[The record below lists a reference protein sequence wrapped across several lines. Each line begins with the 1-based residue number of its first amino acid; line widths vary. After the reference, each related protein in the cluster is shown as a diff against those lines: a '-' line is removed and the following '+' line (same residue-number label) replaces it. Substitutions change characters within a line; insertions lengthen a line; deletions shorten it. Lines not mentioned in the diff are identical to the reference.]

1 MERII
6 NFQDEIVTALSKYD
20 TQTFREIFLN
30 IHPMDQAAIFI
41 ALDQQQHE
49 QIKEYLSAKEFSNVF
64 QALDLGHQT
73 AVAEELDDHY
83 IAEMFDYMFADNVAD
98 FLEIQDDAYRTKILS
113 LMTDEESTEVE
124 ELMDYD
130 EDSAGTIMTK
140 EYIAVTASDTSGDI
154 LKRLQKEA
162 PDAET
167 IYYIYVVDDQ
177 HRLQGVLSL
186 RDLIVAGDS
195 EIVES
200 IMQTNFITTSV
211 DEDQEQVAETIKKY
225 DLIALPVITQHGLL
239 AGIVTV
245 DDVLDVVQIETEED
259 FGELGTTR
267 GAMDHQLTMFQSA
280 IKRGPW
286 IILLM
291 LFGMITAN
299 IIGAFENTLEAVVL
313 LSAFIPL
320 IMDSAGNTGTQALT
334 VAVRNLALGKI
345 GPGSIFKTLW
355 RELGT
360 GFLLG
365 LACSAM
371 LLIIIPL
378 LYPSGDLMLAVIVG
392 LTLII
397 TLSLS
402 AVVGAIIP
410 VIIKKLKI
418 DPAVASGPFI
428 TTINDIMG
436 LLIYFTI
443 ATTLL
448 SYL

>member
-1 MERII
+1 MERIVS
-6 NFQDEIVTALSKYD
+6 FHEEIRAALSKD
-20 TQTFREIFLN
+20 DQTAFREIFLN
-30 IHPMDQAAIFI
+30 IHPMDRAAIFA
-41 ALDQQQHE
+41 ALDHQQHE
-49 QIKEYLSAKEFSNVF
+49 QIKGYLSAKEFSSVF
-64 QALDLGHQT
+64 QALDLEHQN
-73 AVAEELDDHY
+73 AVSEELDDHY

-98 FLEIQDDAYRTKILS
+98 FLEIQDDSYRLRILS
-113 LMTDEESTEVE
+113 LMTDEENAEVE
-124 ELMDYD
+124 ELLNYA

-140 EYIAVTASDTSGDI
+140 EYIAVSRMDKAEDI

-162 PDAET
+162 PAAET
-167 IYYIYVVDDQ
+167 IYYLYVVDDQ

-186 RDLIVAGDS
+186 RDLIVARDS
-195 EIVES
+195 ETVES

-211 DEDQEQVAETIKKY
+211 DEDQEEVAEIIKKY
-225 DLIALPVITQHGLL
+225 DLIALPVITEHGLL

-267 GAMDHQLTMFQSA
+267 GAMNHNLTIFQSA
-280 IKRGPW
+280 KKRGPW

-334 VAVRNLALGKI
+334 VAVRNLALGNI
-345 GPGSIFKTLW
+345 GPGSILKTLW

-365 LACSAM
+365 LACSVM

-378 LYPSGDLMLAVIVG
+378 LYPSGNLMLAVIVG
-392 LTLII
+392 STLII

-402 AVVGAIIP
+402 AVIGAIIP
-410 VIIKKLKI
+410 VIIKKLNI

-448 SYL
+448 SHL

>member
-1 MERII
+1 MSFHE
-6 NFQDEIVTALSKYD
+6 EISTALSKD
-20 TQTFREIFLN
+20 DRRTFREIFLN
-30 IHPMDQAAIFI
+30 IHPMDRASIFV
-41 ALDQQQHE
+41 ALSHQQHG
-49 QIKEYLSAKEFSNVF
+49 QIKEYLSAKEFSTVF
-64 QALDLGHQT
+64 QALDLEHQT

-83 IAEMFDYMFADNVAD
+83 MAEMFDHMFADNVAD
-98 FLEIQDDAYRTKILS
+98 FLEVQNDAYRNKILS

-124 ELMDYD
+124 ELLNYA

-140 EYIAVTASDTSGDI
+140 EYIAVARMDKAEDI
-154 LKRLQKEA
+154 LQRLQKEA

-167 IYYIYVVDDQ
+167 IYYLYIVDDR

-186 RDLIVAGDS
+186 RDLIVARDS
-195 EIVES
+195 ETAGS
-200 IMQTNFITTSV
+200 IMQTNLITTSV
-211 DEDQEQVAETIKKY
+211 DEDQEEVAKIIKKY
-225 DLIALPVITQHGLL
+225 DLIALPVITEHGLL
-239 AGIVTV
+239 AGIITV

-267 GAMDHQLTMFQSA
+267 GAMDHNMTIFQSA
-280 IKRGPW
+280 KKRGPW

-334 VAVRNLALGKI
+334 VAVRNLALGNI
-345 GPGSIFKTLW
+345 GPGSILKTLW

-365 LACSAM
+365 LACSIM

-378 LYPSGDLMLAVIVG
+378 MYPSGDIMLAVIVG
-392 LTLII
+392 STLII

-402 AVVGAIIP
+402 AVIGAIIP
-410 VIIKKLKI
+410 VVIKKLKI

-448 SYL
+448 GYL